1 MVNSLRV
8 SMECPQSPFQLANL
22 PIGVNKSAIS
32 LIRFVCLFV
41 SEAWT

>member
-22 PIGVNKSAIS
+22 PIGVNSHFLDA
-32 LIRFVCLFV
+32 FCLFV
-41 SEAWT
+41 SEVWT